1 MKIAVGLSGG
11 VDSAVAALLLQ
22 QAGHEVVGITMSI
35 WQAPATPS
43 VAGTSAAACSRS
55 QSQAVDACYGPN
67 EKEDIALAQKI
78 ADILQIPYHVLD
90 CAAPYQ
96 KIVLD
101 YFKDEYLAGRTPNPC
116 VFCNSQ
122 VKFGVLLE
130 LARQSGIGFD
140 KFATGH
146 YARIEKIDTGHYPN
160 LTNAAK
166 LSEGNKR
173 EARSYAN
180 VEKINNRFVLKKAR
194 DAQKD
199 QTYFLYRLKQE
210 QLAQIIF
217 PLGDLTK
224 DEVRKIAR
232 ENNLPVS
239 AKPDSQD
246 FYSGDYSDLIGA
258 PDKAGNIVDASG
270 KIWGT
275 HNGYWHFT
283 IGQRKGLGVA
293 AERPLYVLDIDAAN
307 NEVIVGYEEETLCR
321 GLLADNINWLI
332 AEKPE
337 RISAQIKIRS
347 AQQEFPAEIIPRED
361 NTIEA

>member
-11 VDSAVAALLLQ
+11 VDSAVAALLLK
-22 QAGHEVVGITMSI
+22 QAGHEVSGLTMSI
-35 WQAPATPS
+35 WQDKPEYK
-43 VAGTSAAACSRS
+43 ACTG
-55 QSQAVDACYGPN
+55 DACFGPD

-78 ADILQIPYHVLD
+78 ADILQIPYQVLD
-90 CAAPYQ
+90 CAAQYQ

-101 YFKDEYLAGRTPNPC
+101 YFKQEYLSGRTPNPC

-130 LARQSGIGFD
+130 LARQSGVEFT

-146 YARIEKIDTGHYPN
+146 YANITEVNG
-160 LTNAAK
+160 
-166 LSEGNKR
+166 
-173 EARSYAN
+173 
-180 VEKINNRFVLKKAR
+180 RFVLKKAA
-194 DAQKD
+194 DKNKD

-217 PLGDLTK
+217 PLGGLTK
-224 DEVRKIAR
+224 VEVRKIAR

-239 AKPDSQD
+239 DKPDSQD
-246 FYSGDYSDLIGA
+246 FYSGDYNDLLGA
-258 PDKAGNIVDASG
+258 ADKPGNIVDTHG
-270 KIWGT
+270 KVLGT

-293 AERPLYVLDIDAAN
+293 AERPLYVLDFN
-307 NEVIVGYEEETLCR
+307 VPKNEVIVGYEEETLRR
-321 GLLADNINWLI
+321 GLIADNLNWLI

-337 RISAQIKIRS
+337 RMFTQIKIRS
-347 AQQEFPAEIIPRED
+347 AQQEFPAEIIPRAD
-361 NTIEA
+361 NTIEARFAEPQKAVTRGQSVVVYDGEYVLGGGVISEAL

>member
-11 VDSAVAALLLQ
+11 VDSAVAALLLK
-22 QAGHEVVGITMSI
+22 QAGHEVVGLTMSI
-35 WQAPATPS
+35 WQDKPEYKS
-43 VAGTSAAACSRS
+43 CAG
-55 QSQAVDACYGPN
+55 DACFSPD
-67 EKEDIALAQKI
+67 EKQDIALAQEI
-78 ADILQIPYHVLD
+78 ADILQIPHRVLD

-96 KIVLD
+96 KIVLA
-101 YFKDEYLAGRTPNPC
+101 YFQSEYLAGRTPNPC

-130 LARQSGIGFD
+130 LARQSGVEFE

-146 YARIEKIDTGHYPN
+146 YANI
-160 LTNAAK
+160 
-166 LSEGNKR
+166 
-173 EARSYAN
+173 
-180 VEKINNRFVLKKAR
+180 EKINNRYVLKKAR
-194 DAQKD
+194 DVQKD

-217 PLGDLTK
+217 PLGGLTK
-224 DEVRKIAR
+224 TEVREIAR
-232 ENNLPVS
+232 QNKLPVS

-258 PDKAGNIVDASG
+258 ADKTGNIVDARG
-270 KIWGT
+270 KILGT

-293 AERPLYVLDIDAAN
+293 AERPLYVLDLNAAK
-307 NEVIVGYEEETLCR
+307 NEVLVGYEEETLCR
-321 GLLADNINWLI
+321 GLVADNINWLI

-337 RISAQIKIRS
+337 RMSARIKIRS
-347 AQQEFPAEIIPRED
+347 AQKEFPAEIIPRGD
-361 NTIEA
+361 NTIEARFAAPQKAVTRGQSVVVYDSEHVLGGGIIKEAL